1 MSMIDAE
8 KYRWLKWLDEN
19 EISILLVSI
28 VTLVALPPFLSSDTA
43 EINQF
48 MNLVFL
54 PILISC
60 FLIIRKRPITRYI
73 SIVTFVLIL
82 FNFFFT
88 SNLLDAGVQLGLSIL
103 IIHAFFLV
111 LREAIAPKGT
121 RSNMILISV
130 TGYMI
135 IGLLG
140 GFLAE
145 GIEQS
150 IPGSYHHSTGID
162 LGLYNFIYY
171 SYVTMTTLGYG
182 DIIPITKKSQSLALM
197 LVLAGQLYLA
207 VIIAINISKFMQK
220 KSS

>member
-1 MSMIDAE
+1 MIDAE

-19 EISILLVSI
+19 EIHILLASI
-28 VTLVALPPFLSSDTA
+28 IVLVAVPPFLSSDTA

-60 FLIIRKRPITRYI
+60 FLIIRKKLFTRYI
-73 SIVTFVLIL
+73 SIVTFVLVLINL
-82 FNFFFT
+82 YFD
-88 SNLLDAGVQLGLSIL
+88 SYLLDVGVQLGLSIL

-111 LREAIAPKGT
+111 LREAISLEGT
-121 RSNMILISV
+121 RRNMILISI

-145 GIEQS
+145 GLERS
-150 IPGSYHHSTGID
+150 IPDSYYYSTGID

-182 DIIPITKKSQSLALM
+182 DIIPITKKSQSLALI
-197 LVLAGQLYLA
+197 LVLVGQLYLA
-207 VIIAINISKFMQK
+207 VIIAINISKFIQK
-220 KSS
+220 RSS

>member
-1 MSMIDAE
+1 MIDAE

-19 EISILLVSI
+19 EIHILLASI
-28 VTLVALPPFLSSDTA
+28 ITLVALPPFLSSDTA

-60 FLIIRKRPITRYI
+60 FLIIRKKLFTRYI
-73 SIVTFVLIL
+73 SIVTFFLVLINL
-82 FNFFFT
+82 YFD
-88 SNLLDAGVQLGLSIL
+88 SYLLDVGVQLGLSIL

-111 LREAIAPKGT
+111 LREAISLEGT
-121 RSNMILISV
+121 RRNMILISI

-145 GIEQS
+145 GLERS
-150 IPGSYHHSTGID
+150 IPDSYYHSTGIE

-182 DIIPITKKSQSLALM
+182 DIIPITKKSQSLALI

-220 KSS
+220 RSS

>member
-1 MSMIDAE
+1 MIKDLE

-19 EISILLVSI
+19 EISILLLSI
-28 VTLVALPPFLSSDTA
+28 IALVVLPPFLASEA
-43 EINQF
+43 IQINQF
-48 MNLVFL
+48 LNLFFL
-54 PILISC
+54 AVLISC
-60 FLIIRKRPITRYI
+60 FLIIRKKMFTRNV
-73 SIVTFVLIL
+73 SIVTFILVL
-82 FNFFFT
+82 FNFFFDST
-88 SNLLDAGVQLGLSIL
+88 LLDVGVQLGLSTL

-121 RSNMILISV
+121 RSDMILISI

-145 GIEQS
+145 GLEQS
-150 IPGSYHHSTGID
+150 IPGSYYHSTGIE
-162 LGLYNFIYY
+162 LVVYNFIYY

-182 DIIPITKKSQSLALM
+182 DIIPITKKSQSLALI

-207 VIIAINISKFMQK
+207 VIIAINISKFIQK
-220 KSS
+220 RSS

>member
-1 MSMIDAE
+1 MIEDLE

-28 VTLVALPPFLSSDTA
+28 IALVALPPFLSSDTA

-73 SIVTFVLIL
+73 SIVTFVLVL
-82 FNFFFT
+82 FNLFFN
-88 SNLLDAGVQLGLSIL
+88 SILLDAGVQLGISIL

-111 LREAIAPKGT
+111 LREAISLGGT
-121 RSNMILISV
+121 RSNMILISI

-145 GIEQS
+145 GLEQW
-150 IPGSYHHSTGID
+150 IPRSYYHSTGID

-182 DIIPITKKSQSLALM
+182 DIIPITKKSQSLALI

>member
-1 MSMIDAE
+1 MIDAE

-19 EISILLVSI
+19 EIHILLASI
-28 VTLVALPPFLSSDTA
+28 ITLVALPPFLSSDTA

-60 FLIIRKRPITRYI
+60 FLIIRKKLFTRYI
-73 SIVTFVLIL
+73 SIVTFFLVLINL
-82 FNFFFT
+82 YFD
-88 SNLLDAGVQLGLSIL
+88 SYLLDVGVQLGLSIL

-111 LREAIAPKGT
+111 LREAISLEGT
-121 RSNMILISV
+121 RRNMILISI

-145 GIEQS
+145 GLERS
-150 IPGSYHHSTGID
+150 IPDSYYHSTGIE

-182 DIIPITKKSQSLALM
+182 DIIPITKKSQSLALT

-220 KSS
+220 RSS